1 MYEVVKMIH
10 GTVDG
15 DKGISAI
22 HFAGRILCLSLVL
35 GVIGCAPK
43 LMGPTVPSHYQFA
56 VFTPYSVI
64 VGVSDTIIVRLQDAQ
79 GQKVS
84 GVTVRFQVAPSWA
97 NQASVMPAEVI
108 AQEGQA
114 QVIFQGNTTGN
125 VPVRVQ
131 VENITH
137 EINIDVNERPSPPS
151 GA

>member
-1 MYEVVKMIH
+1 MIRD
-10 GTVDG
+10 TVDG
-15 DKGISAI
+15 DKGVLAI
-22 HFAGRILCLSLVL
+22 HFAGRILCLLSIL
-35 GVIGCAPK
+35 GMIGCAPK
-43 LMGPTVPSHYQFA
+43 LIGPTVPSHYQFA

-64 VGVSDTIIVRLQDAQ
+64 VGVSDTISVRLQDAQ
-79 GQKVS
+79 GQKVN

-108 AQEGQA
+108 TQAGQA

-125 VPVRVQ
+125 VPVRIQ

-137 EINIDVNERPSPPS
+137 EVNIDVNKRPSPPT

>member
-1 MYEVVKMIH
+1 MIH

-15 DKGISAI
+15 DQGITAI
-22 HFAGRILCLSLVL
+22 HFAGRILCLLLML
-35 GVIGCAPK
+35 GMIGCAPK
-43 LMGPTVPSHYQFA
+43 LIGPTVPSHYQFA

-79 GQKVS
+79 GQRVS
-84 GVTVRFQVAPSWA
+84 GVAVRFQVAPSWA

-108 AQEGQA
+108 TQAGHAQA
-114 QVIFQGNTTGN
+114 TFQGNTTGS

-131 VENITH
+131 VENLTH
-137 EINIDVNERPSPPS
+137 EIHIDINVRPSPPS

>member
-1 MYEVVKMIH
+1 MIH

-15 DKGISAI
+15 DKGLSAI
-22 HFAGRILCLSLVL
+22 HFAGRLLSLLLML
-35 GVIGCAPK
+35 GAIGCAPK
-43 LMGPTVPSHYQFA
+43 LIGPTVPSHYQFA
-56 VFTPYSVI
+56 VLTPYSVI

-79 GQKVS
+79 GQKVC

-108 AQEGQA
+108 TTQAGQA
-114 QVIFQGNTTGN
+114 QVTFQGNTTGN

-137 EINIDVNERPSPPS
+137 EINIDVNERPRPPS